1 MEEKVNKEE
10 KKKWS
15 VKEEDNM
22 RQLIEED
29 ADMKEIYHK
38 FSRRSKQ

>member
-22 RQLIEED
+22 KQLIEEE